1 VNIGYKIVS
10 HGPEILKG
18 YRRKSLANSFR
29 FITAEFKCKVRV
41 AMVMVYI
48 AGIAFSVGF
57 FSGVAI
63 S

>member
-1 VNIGYKIVS
+1 MPSYSIH
-10 HGPEILKG
+10 HGPAILHDM
-18 YRRKSLANSFR
+18 RRKSLINAYR
-29 FITAEFKCKVRV
+29 YITAELKFKVRV

-63 S
+63 M